1 MVYPCILRPR
11 KKPQRQEFLN
21 TFQSL
26 NSFYAF
32 DKNRKTPIVTR
43 LSVIIWF

>member
-1 MVYPCILRPR
+1 MIYPCILRPR
-11 KKPQRQEFLN
+11 KKLQRHELLN

-26 NSFYAF
+26 TSLYAF

-43 LSVIIWF
+43 LSVITWF